1 MTAYG
6 PLGISGDIL
15 KGYSPLLHALCSY
28 TVAQQNLRR
37 IRKQM
42 STSKV
47 WGNNNLNLKES
58 NFFPN
63 IPIFFLLNIVHG
75 RQIKIVILPTVYLI
89 EKNRNGNRVSS
100 DFLPFS
106 FTKNHGETQAAQ
118 SSGYHIVRNS
128 ELRDFTPPLISLSAS
143 GLPDSGMLIPGF
155 IRSYLI
161 DHFSSLALL
170 VIAKASIHQ
179 GT

>member
-1 MTAYG
+1 M
-6 PLGISGDIL
+6 
-15 KGYSPLLHALCSY
+15 
-28 TVAQQNLRR
+28 
-37 IRKQM
+37 
-42 STSKV
+42 
-47 WGNNNLNLKES
+47 
-58 NFFPN
+58 
-63 IPIFFLLNIVHG
+63 HG

-100 DFLPFS
+100 DFLLFS
-106 FTKNHGETQAAQ
+106 FTKNDGETQAAQ

-161 DHFSSLALL
+161 DHFSSLALF